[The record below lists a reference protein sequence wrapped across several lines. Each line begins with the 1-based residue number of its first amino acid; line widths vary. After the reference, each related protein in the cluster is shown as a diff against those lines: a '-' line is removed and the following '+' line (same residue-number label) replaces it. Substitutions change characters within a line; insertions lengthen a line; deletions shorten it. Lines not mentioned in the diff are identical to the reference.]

1 MGGKMESYEFNG
13 EKYYFNKGKWLKSD
27 YTVAPIGVINSLNML
42 LMERE
47 EFETKTVDEIIQ
59 MLDGAK
65 MSGNT
70 GFALKIA
77 EESMEKAT
85 LSEARALLPRI
96 TSLYR
101 IKSRPERA
109 VEVGEHYI
117 RIYESKIWSPSLF
130 TSLAAAYCDMNELEK
145 ARKYANRA
153 RAISGNHSS
162 IELMSV
168 YSRLKKL
175 EEDSPNI
182 VRRDKEVEE
191 ALELSEKETQ
201 LNNAEI
207 TIEELDDSY
216 TNQIN
221 DINTTEKRDIENY
234 VKIESCEEKKPQEVE
249 VKIKQKKTYDD
260 WVVEYPDRVV
270 IRKEGFFYT
279 VKDEC
284 AQVVASVLRYNIGE
298 YSGRA
303 ITGSP
308 SLEIM
313 ANELK
318 SHHIS
323 YIAIVKGE
331 IVDEEAFADNQFY
344 AFVPES
350 ERLESL
356 ERISEKK
363 KRNIARLRKDDAKAI
378 LNFIEILNQGADPI
392 TGEIYDEEHF
402 LNTSEMKVILEI
414 AKKKLESKIS
424 IEERKASE
432 NDLNQE
438 EHELFCSLK
447 ECRMAIA
454 REYGVPPYTIC
465 HDSTLAELSKVRPRD
480 LDEMLLL
487 PGVGEKAVEKYGEAF
502 LKIINEVE

>member
-1 MGGKMESYEFNG
+1 MESYEFNG
-13 EKYYFNKGKWLKSD
+13 EKYYFTKGKWLKSD

-70 GFALKIA
+70 GFALKLA
-77 EESMEKAT
+77 EESLEKAT

-101 IKSRPERA
+101 IKNRPERA
-109 VEVGEHYI
+109 VELGEHYI
-117 RIYESKIWSPSLF
+117 RVYESKIWSASLF
-130 TSLAAAYCDMNELEK
+130 TSLAAAYCDLNKLEE

-153 RAISGNHSS
+153 RAISGNNSS

-175 EEDSPNI
+175 EEDSPYI
-182 VRRDKEVEE
+182 VRRDKEVEDAIE
-191 ALELSEKETQ
+191 SSEKATQ
-201 LNNAEI
+201 LND
-207 TIEELDDSY
+207 EEMRIGVLDDSY
-216 TNQIN
+216 HNQIN
-221 DINTTEKRDIENY
+221 TIITTEEMNIEDFAQKELY
-234 VKIESCEEKKPQEVE
+234 DETKSQKVEKAFIE
-249 VKIKQKKTYDD
+249 KKTYDD

-284 AQVVASVLRYNIGE
+284 ATVIASILRYNIGE
-298 YSGRA
+298 YYGRY

-313 ANELK
+313 TNELK
-318 SHHIS
+318 NHHIS
-323 YIAIVKGE
+323 YVAIVSDE
-331 IVDEEAFADNQFY
+331 IVDEEVFTDNQFY
-344 AFVPES
+344 AWVSEK
-350 ERLESL
+350 ERLVSL
-356 ERISEKK
+356 ERIRERK
-363 KRNIARLRKDDAKAI
+363 KRNITKLGKDGIKDI
-378 LNFIEILNQGADPI
+378 LNFIDVLNQGTDPI

-402 LNTSEMKVILEI
+402 LNTPEMKVILEI
-414 AKKKLESKIS
+414 AKKRLQSKIS

-432 NDLNQE
+432 DDLNQD
-438 EHELFCSLK
+438 EHLIFCKLK
-447 ECRMAIA
+447 GCRMDIA

-465 HDSTLAELSKVRPRD
+465 HDSTLAELSKVRPKD
-480 LDEMLLL
+480 IDEMLLV
-487 PGVGEKAVEKYGEAF
+487 PGVGEKAIEKYGEAF
-502 LKIINEVE
+502 LKIINEAE